1 MVVVIYLIFIL
12 YYRTTFTVDPGGELA
27 IQQML
32 LSHPLTTNYLLPG
45 ASVARYGSGRNNRRR
60 DTSATTYR
68 RSIYAQNL
76 WVTPEPDVTGRFRN
90 TSPRHFR

>member
-1 MVVVIYLIFIL
+1 MLTIL
-12 YYRTTFTVDPGGELA
+12 FLCNRTTFTVDPGGELA

-45 ASVARYGSGRNNRRR
+45 ASVTRYGSGRSRRR
-60 DTSATTYR
+60 DTSATSFR

-76 WVTPEPDVTGRFRN
+76 WVMAPPDITGRYRN
-90 TSPRHFR
+90 TSPRFYR

>member
-1 MVVVIYLIFIL
+1 MCTYSC
-12 YYRTTFTVDPGGELA
+12 RTTFTVDPDGELA

-45 ASVARYGSGRNNRRR
+45 TLTRYGIGPRARRR
-60 DTSATTYR
+60 DISATSYR

-76 WVTPEPDVTGRFRN
+76 WVRAEPDITGRYRN
-90 TSPRHFR
+90 SSPRFYR